1 MDPWKYKK
9 ILPHYMDPWKYK
21 KILPHYMDPW
31 KYKKILPHYIYIWTP
46 ENTKRFLL
54 NYSYSMFISW
64 YYKYNQVIVCFVDIG
79 GIVDHHCL
87 NFFS

>member
-1 MDPWKYKK
+1 
-9 ILPHYMDPWKYK
+9 L
-21 KILPHYMDPW
+21 YMDPW
-31 KYKKILPHYIYIWTP
+31 KYKKILPHYICIWTPENTKRFYHTIWTP

-54 NYSYSMFISW
+54 NYSYSMFSIL